1 MQYQDLAL
9 AEEEGKLEAAIAAS
23 RNLLIEAPTGSG
35 KSLFIPYF
43 LSKHCKGR
51 VVVLQPRRIAA
62 LALAQFSAK
71 LHGEPCGKTV
81 GYQFRQDSCKSADT
95 RILFQTYGNFLQEL
109 LHGKLDA
116 DWIVFDEYHERKA
129 DMDLLFAY
137 FRREKSVIL
146 SEARQGE
153 VEGSKPKGPRV
164 SQSDQ
169 AEAGREGESEAISHC
184 FSNNRA
190 ERPRIAVMSAALN
203 RSELEMVLGVKCL
216 SLGHPLYPVQIINQ
230 TPATGTSLVSGVGL
244 DAEVVRAL
252 RTLYRNNIW
261 QTTLVFLPGKAEIAR
276 CHTAAAE
283 ALGNNCAEFLEL
295 YGGQDRETQ
304 DRIFEVTERP
314 RVIFTTNI
322 AETSITVPNVT
333 GVVDSGIE
341 RVSIYDDSE
350 KVNVLRTLPIS
361 MQNAIQRSGRSGRTQ
376 NGCAIRL
383 WSEES
388 EKRMPQ
394 GIVPEVLQI
403 EPSELLLQKAALE
416 FGVRNLEF
424 GMDCHASNEA
434 RNDVKGECSETA
446 CGLIAEP
453 HCHGATR
460 NDVKGECSET
470 AYRLIAEPQC
480 HGAMRNDVL
489 NLPTAIPEAREKTAT
504 ALLEKFGMLQD
515 GAITELGL
523 KAIRT
528 PISSIPLAL
537 LLASAQSKADLPD
550 LLLAALAW
558 IHSGTEFLQKAKVAY
573 DILTLAND
581 TLSKSRDIPREVS
594 FTLRQLRDYRD
605 QITSPTARNDIKGEC
620 SETACGLI
628 AEPHC
633 HGATRNDVK
642 GECSETA
649 CGLIAEPHCH
659 GATRNDEDGYSTHVI
674 ARSATTK
681 QSTEAFT
688 CKQLLKAF
696 PDRLAT
702 PSGNAYKLANQ
713 NVIRLQ
719 VAEPPYAILALSML
733 RTGGGSKSE
742 LKVNLYAPIARELLG
757 GESAKTRYE
766 LLWRSGQERFIGVE
780 ISESENADGSTT
792 ELSRKEILTQ
802 EASPKVLE
810 ELKKLTVDAWREK
823 IEKENWSGKFLTEAV
838 QTGLIKMRLAA
849 KLYPEYGLPEFNEED
864 MELIFD
870 EFASGKFLLRDINE
884 DRYRSI
890 VEEYFGKSML
900 QWLGK
905 TFPDHYVLPNGKRAR
920 YSYQEVAIT
929 DDGKSV
935 QSIDGVLVEISA
947 RIEDLMQ
954 LRGEH
959 KIADGKLKVRYDI
972 LAPNFRTI
980 QKTWDLTGFWQNTY
994 AEVRKELRGR
1004 YPKHPWPEQVI
1015 QN

>member
-137 FRREKSVIL
+137 FLRGAAIRAE
-146 SEARQGE
+146 R
-153 VEGSKPKGPRV
+153 PRV

-203 RSELEMVLGVKCL
+203 REELETVLGVKCL

-230 TPATGTSLVSGVGL
+230 TPATGNSLVSGVGL

-341 RVSIYDDSE
+341 RVSLYDDSE

-388 EKRMPQ
+388 EKRMPT

-416 FGVRNLEF
+416 S
-424 GMDCHASNEA
+424 MDPIS
-434 RNDVKGECSETA
+434 RPTDSFQGDS
-446 CGLIAEP
+446 
-453 HCHGATR
+453 
-460 NDVKGECSET
+460 
-470 AYRLIAEPQC
+470 RLT
-480 HGAMRNDVL
+480 
-489 NLPTAIPEAREKTAT
+489 LPTAIPEAREKTAT

-558 IHSGTEFLQKAKVAY
+558 IHSGTEFLQKTKVAY
-573 DILTLAND
+573 DILTLASD
-581 TLSKSRDIPREVS
+581 TLSKNRDIPREVS
-594 FTLRQLRDYRD
+594 FTLRQLRDYRE
-605 QITSPTARNDIKGEC
+605 NF
-620 SETACGLI
+620 
-628 AEPHC
+628 
-633 HGATRNDVK
+633 
-642 GECSETA
+642 
-649 CGLIAEPHCH
+649 
-659 GATRNDEDGYSTHVI
+659 
-674 ARSATTK
+674 TK
-681 QSTEAFT
+681 QSFSTEQREEGNLKDGFRRPRLQNDSSFT
-688 CKQLLKAF
+688 IHSLLKAF

-733 RTGGGSKSE
+733 RTGTTKSE
-742 LKVNLYAPIARELLG
+742 LKVNLYAPISKDMLG
-757 GESAKTRYE
+757 GEEAKTRYE

-780 ISESENADGSTT
+780 ISETENADGSVT

-823 IEKENWSGKFLTEAV
+823 IEKENWSGKFLTESV
-838 QTGLIKMRLAA
+838 QTQLIKMRLAA

-890 VEEYFGKSML
+890 VEDYFGKSML

-905 TFPDHYVLPNGKRAR
+905 TFPDHYMLPNGKRAR
-920 YSYQEVAIT
+920 YSYQEVAVT

-935 QSIDGVLVEISA
+935 QSIEGVLVEISA

-1015 QN
+1015 

>member
-81 GYQFRQDSCKSADT
+81 GYQFRQDSSKSADT

-109 LHGKLDA
+109 LHGKCDA

-137 FRREKSVIL
+137 FNGRFPTKS
-146 SEARQGE
+146 GMT
-153 VEGSKPKGPRV
+153 
-164 SQSDQ
+164 
-169 AEAGREGESEAISHC
+169 
-184 FSNNRA
+184 F
-190 ERPRIAVMSAALN
+190 PRIAVMSAALN
-203 RSELEMVLGVKCL
+203 RSELETVLGVKCL

-252 RTLYRNNIW
+252 RTLYRSNIW

-341 RVSIYDDSE
+341 RVSLYDDSE

-388 EKRMPQ
+388 EKRMPT
-394 GIVPEVLQI
+394 GIIPEVLQI

-416 FGVRNLEF
+416 S
-424 GMDCHASNEA
+424 MDPIS
-434 RNDVKGECSETA
+434 RPTDSFQGDS
-446 CGLIAEP
+446 
-453 HCHGATR
+453 
-460 NDVKGECSET
+460 
-470 AYRLIAEPQC
+470 RLT
-480 HGAMRNDVL
+480 
-489 NLPTAIPEAREKTAT
+489 LPTAIPEAREKTAT

-528 PISSIPLAL
+528 PVSSIPLAL
-537 LLASAQSKADLPD
+537 LLASAKSKADLPD

-573 DILTLAND
+573 DILTLASD
-581 TLSKSRDIPREVS
+581 TLSRSSDIPREVS

-605 QITSPTARNDIKGEC
+605 KIASPTPQRCEAPTSD
-620 SETACGLI
+620 LI
-628 AEPHC
+628 AH
-633 HGATRNDVK
+633 
-642 GECSETA
+642 S
-649 CGLIAEPHCH
+649 
-659 GATRNDEDGYSTHVI
+659 
-674 ARSATTK
+674 
-681 QSTEAFT
+681 
-688 CKQLLKAF
+688 LLKAF

-733 RTGGGSKSE
+733 RTGTTKSE
-742 LKVNLYAPIARELLG
+742 LKVNLYAPISQDMLG
-757 GESAKTRYE
+757 GERAKTRYE

-823 IEKENWSGKFLTEAV
+823 IEKENWSGKFLTETV

-870 EFASGKFLLRDINE
+870 EFASGKFLLRDMSKI
-884 DRYRSI
+884 
-890 VEEYFGKSML
+890 
-900 QWLGK
+900 
-905 TFPDHYVLPNGKRAR
+905 
-920 YSYQEVAIT
+920 
-929 DDGKSV
+929 
-935 QSIDGVLVEISA
+935 ISA
-947 RIEDLMQ
+947 SPCCSGSARLSPTITCS
-954 LRGEH
+954 RT
-959 KIADGKLKVRYDI
+959 AN
-972 LAPNFRTI
+972 APATAI
-980 QKTWDLTGFWQNTY
+980 
-994 AEVRKELRGR
+994 RKS
-1004 YPKHPWPEQVI
+1004 P
-1015 QN
+1015 

>member
-1 MQYQDLAL
+1 MNYKDLAL

-71 LHGEPCGKTV
+71 LHGESCGKTV

-137 FRREKSVIL
+137 FRRENCV
-146 SEARQGE
+146 
-153 VEGSKPKGPRV
+153 
-164 SQSDQ
+164 
-169 AEAGREGESEAISHC
+169 
-184 FSNNRA
+184 
-190 ERPRIAVMSAALN
+190 PRIAIMSAALN
-203 RSELEMVLGVKCL
+203 RDELEKALGVKCL

-230 TPATGTSLVSGVGL
+230 TPASGTSLVSGIGL

-276 CHTAAAE
+276 CHTAASE

-304 DRIFEVTERP
+304 DRIFEVTDRP

-341 RVSIYDDSE
+341 RVSLYDDSE

-388 EKRMPQ
+388 EKRMPR
-394 GIVPEVLQI
+394 GIIPEVTQI

-416 FGVRNLEF
+416 QEMHARTTA
-424 GMDCHASNEA
+424 GMIH
-434 RNDVKGECSETA
+434 TA
-446 CGLIAEP
+446 CHSEAEQRGAIESMDPISRPTDSFQGDKQKHVIA
-453 HCHGATR
+453 
-460 NDVKGECSET
+460 
-470 AYRLIAEPQC
+470 
-480 HGAMRNDVL
+480 
-489 NLPTAIPEAREKTAT
+489 LPTAIPEAREQAAT
-504 ALLEKFGMLQD
+504 KLLEGFGMLKD

-523 KAIRT
+523 RAIRT
-528 PISSIPLAL
+528 PVSSIPLAL
-537 LLASAQSKADLPD
+537 LLATANGPQDLPG

-558 IHSGTEFLQKAKVAY
+558 IHSGTEYLQKTKYPQDVL
-573 DILTLAND
+573 ILAAD
-581 TLSKSRDIPREVS
+581 TLSKTVSAPREVT
-594 FTLRQLRDYRD
+594 FTLRQLREYRD
-605 QITSPTARNDIKGEC
+605 TLAASRLRC
-620 SETACGLI
+620 
-628 AEPHC
+628 
-633 HGATRNDVK
+633 
-642 GECSETA
+642 
-649 CGLIAEPHCH
+649 
-659 GATRNDEDGYSTHVI
+659 DEDKGI
-674 ARSATTK
+674 QSA
-681 QSTEAFT
+681 FL
-688 CKQLLKAF
+688 CRQLLKAF

-719 VAEPPYAILALSML
+719 VSEPPYAILALSML
-733 RTGGGSKSE
+733 RTGTTKSE
-742 LKVNLYAPIARELLG
+742 LKVNLFAPIAQEMLAG
-757 GESAKTRYE
+757 KSAQARYE

-780 ISESENADGSTT
+780 VSEAANADGSTT
-792 ELSRKEILTQ
+792 EISRKEILTQ
-802 EASPKVLE
+802 EAPPKVLE
-810 ELKKLTVDAWREK
+810 ELKKLTVAAWKEK
-823 IEKENWSGKFLTEAV
+823 IEKENWSGRYLTEAV
-838 QTGLIKMRLAA
+838 QTLLTKMRLAA
-849 KLYPEYGLPEFNEED
+849 KLYPEYGLPEFNDED
-864 MELIFD
+864 MKIIFD
-870 EFASGKFLLRDINE
+870 EFADGKFLLRDINE
-884 DRYRSI
+884 DRYRNI
-890 VEEYFGKSML
+890 VEDYFGKSML
-900 QWLGK
+900 AWLGK
-905 TFPDHYVLPNGKRAR
+905 TFPDHFILPNGKRAR
-920 YSYQEVAIT
+920 YSYQEVAT
-929 DDGKSV
+929 DEMLGGQAVESAE
-935 QSIDGVLVEISA
+935 GVLVEISA
-947 RIEDLMQ
+947 RIEDFMQ

-1004 YPKHPWPEQVI
+1004 YPKHPWPEKVI
-1015 QN
+1015 

>member
-1 MQYQDLAL
+1 MKNYNDLAL
-9 AEEEGKLEAAIAAS
+9 AEEESELEAALEES

-81 GYQFRQDSCKSADT
+81 GYQFRQESCKSADT

-116 DWIVFDEYHERKA
+116 DWVVFDEYHERKA

-137 FRREKSVIL
+137 FKANAERTPVSRSCQ
-146 SEARQGE
+146 AQA
-153 VEGSKPKGPRV
+153 GS
-164 SQSDQ
+164 
-169 AEAGREGESEAISHC
+169 EGESEARPE
-184 FSNNRA
+184 NLLRNGA
-190 ERPRIAVMSAALN
+190 ERSRIAVMSAALN
-203 RSELEMVLGVKCL
+203 RDELEAVLGVKCL
-216 SLGHPLYPVQIINQ
+216 SLGHPLHPVQILNQ
-230 TPATGTSLVSGVGL
+230 TPATGNSLVSGVGL

-252 RTLYRNNIW
+252 KTLYRNGIW

-276 CHTAAAE
+276 CHSAAAD

-341 RVSIYDDSE
+341 RVSLYDDSE
-350 KVNVLRTLPIS
+350 KVNVLRTMPIS

-388 EKRMPQ
+388 EKRMPK

-416 FGVRNLEF
+416 KNIEERRFPVKP
-424 GMDCHASNEA
+424 GMTTEHTI
-434 RNDVKGECSETA
+434 V
-446 CGLIAEP
+446 
-453 HCHGATR
+453 
-460 NDVKGECSET
+460 
-470 AYRLIAEPQC
+470 
-480 HGAMRNDVL
+480 
-489 NLPTAIPEAREKTAT
+489 LPTAIPEAREQVAT
-504 ALLEKFGMLQD
+504 KLLEGFGMFQD

-523 KAIRT
+523 RAIRT
-528 PISSIPLAL
+528 PVSSIPLAL
-537 LLASAQSKADLPD
+537 LLASAQSKAELPD

-558 IHSGTEFLQKAKVAY
+558 IHSGTEFLQKSKVAY
-573 DILTLAND
+573 DVMTLAAD
-581 TLSKSRDIPREVS
+581 TLSKAANVPREVS
-594 FTLRQLRDYRD
+594 FTLRQLKEYRD
-605 QITSPTARNDIKGEC
+605 EIAKDDVSTSWRATTRHLDSGSEAGMTHKSEAGMTTSPKHLVT
-620 SETACGLI
+620 
-628 AEPHC
+628 
-633 HGATRNDVK
+633 
-642 GECSETA
+642 
-649 CGLIAEPHCH
+649 
-659 GATRNDEDGYSTHVI
+659 
-674 ARSATTK
+674 
-681 QSTEAFT
+681 QS
-688 CKQLLKAF
+688 LLKAF

-702 PSGNAYKLANQ
+702 PSSNAYKLPNQ
-713 NVIRLQ
+713 NIIRLQ

-733 RTGGGSKSE
+733 RAGGGSKSE
-742 LKVNLYAPIARELLG
+742 LKVNLYAAIGKELL
-757 GESAKTRYE
+757 ESDDTKTRYE

-780 ISESENADGSTT
+780 ISEAENADGSVT

-802 EASPKVLE
+802 EASPKVLA
-810 ELKKLTVDAWREK
+810 ELKKLTVAAWKEK
-823 IEKENWSGKFLTEAV
+823 IEKENWSGRYLTEAM
-838 QTGLIKMRLAA
+838 QTLLVKMRLAA
-849 KLYPEYGLPEFNEED
+849 KLYPEYGLPEFNDED

-870 EFASGKFLLRDINE
+870 EFADGKFLLRDINE
-884 DRYRSI
+884 DRYRNI
-890 VEEYFGKSML
+890 VEDYFGKSML
-900 QWLGK
+900 AWLSK
-905 TFPDHYVLPNGKRAR
+905 TFPDHFVLPNGKRAR
-920 YSYQEVAIT
+920 YSYQAVA
-929 DDGKSV
+929 DDELSGGKSV
-935 QSIDGVLVEISA
+935 QSAEGVLVEISA
-947 RIEDLMQ
+947 RIEDFMQ
-954 LRGEH
+954 MRGEH

-1004 YPKHPWPEQVI
+1004 YPKHPWPEKVI
-1015 QN
+1015 

>member
-51 VVVLQPRRIAA
+51 VVVLQPHRIAA

-71 LHGEPCGKTV
+71 LHGESCGKTV

-129 DMDLLFAY
+129 DMDLLFAF
-137 FRREKSVIL
+137 FR
-146 SEARQGE
+146 GT
-153 VEGSKPKGPRV
+153 
-164 SQSDQ
+164 
-169 AEAGREGESEAISHC
+169 
-184 FSNNRA
+184 

-203 RSELEMVLGVKCL
+203 RSELETVLGVKCL

-276 CHTAAAE
+276 CHTAASE

-416 FGVRNLEF
+416 TVGSRKLEVDERT
-424 GMDCHASNEA
+424 GSALQTRDES
-434 RNDVKGECSETA
+434 
-446 CGLIAEP
+446 IAKIE
-453 HCHGATR
+453 
-460 NDVKGECSET
+460 
-470 AYRLIAEPQC
+470 
-480 HGAMRNDVL
+480 
-489 NLPTAIPEAREKTAT
+489 LPTAIPETREKTAT

-537 LLASAQSKADLPD
+537 LLASAQSKEDLPD

-558 IHSGTEFLQKAKVAY
+558 IHSGTEFLQKAKIAY
-573 DILTLAND
+573 DILTLASD

-605 QITSPTARNDIKGEC
+605 GLKQDPSTAQQRC
-620 SETACGLI
+620 SAQDDT
-628 AEPHC
+628 
-633 HGATRNDVK
+633 V
-642 GECSETA
+642 
-649 CGLIAEPHCH
+649 
-659 GATRNDEDGYSTHVI
+659 
-674 ARSATTK
+674 RS
-681 QSTEAFT
+681 
-688 CKQLLKAF
+688 LLKAF

-733 RTGGGSKSE
+733 RTGTTKSE
-742 LKVNLYAPIARELLG
+742 LKVNLYAPVSQEMLG
-757 GESAKTRYE
+757 GSNAKTRYE

-780 ISESENADGSTT
+780 ISESENADGTTT

-905 TFPDHYVLPNGKRAR
+905 TFPDHYMLPNGKRAR
-920 YSYQEVAIT
+920 YSYQEVAVT

-935 QSIDGVLVEISA
+935 QSIEGVLVEISA

-1004 YPKHPWPEQVI
+1004 YPKHPWPESVI
-1015 QN
+1015 

>member
-1 MQYQDLAL
+1 MTYNDLAL
-9 AEEEGKLEAAIAAS
+9 AEEESKLEAAIEAS

-35 KSLFIPYF
+35 KSLYIPYF

-51 VVVLQPRRIAA
+51 IVVLQPRRIAA
-62 LALAQFSAK
+62 LSLAQFSAK

-81 GYQFRQDSCKSADT
+81 GYQFRQDSCKSAGT

-109 LHGKLDA
+109 LHGKMDA
-116 DWIVFDEYHERKA
+116 DWVVFDEYHERKA

-137 FRREKSVIL
+137 LTGSRL
-146 SEARQGE
+146 EAQ
-153 VEGSKPKGPRV
+153 GPRV
-164 SQSDQ
+164 
-169 AEAGREGESEAISHC
+169 
-184 FSNNRA
+184 
-190 ERPRIAVMSAALN
+190 AVMSAALN
-203 RSELEMVLGVKCL
+203 REELEAVLGVKCL
-216 SLGHPLYPVQIINQ
+216 QLGHPLFPVQIIHQ
-230 TPATGTSLVSGVGL
+230 APATGNSLVSGVGI

-276 CHTAAAE
+276 CHSAASE

-341 RVSIYDDSE
+341 RVSLYDDSE
-350 KVNVLRTLPIS
+350 KVNVLRTMPIS

-383 WSEES
+383 WSEDS
-388 EKRMPQ
+388 ETRMPK

-416 FGVRNLEF
+416 LDERRDIRHSGLCPVVNVIPYGETRDER
-424 GMDCHASNEA
+424 HEA
-434 RNDVKGECSETA
+434 RGARSEERSNIV
-446 CGLIAEP
+446 IA
-453 HCHGATR
+453 
-460 NDVKGECSET
+460 SE
-470 AYRLIAEPQC
+470 AKQSQLE
-480 HGAMRNDVL
+480 
-489 NLPTAIPEAREKTAT
+489 LPTPIPDARKIAAT
-504 ALLEKFGMLQD
+504 KLLEKFGMLKD
-515 GAITELGL
+515 GVITELGL

-528 PISSIPLAL
+528 PVSSIPLAL
-537 LLASAQSKADLPD
+537 LLASAQSQADLPD

-558 IHSGTEFLQKAKVAY
+558 IHSGTEALQKSKVSQ
-573 DILTLAND
+573 DILTLATD
-581 TLSKSRDIPREVS
+581 TLSKSVNVPREVS
-594 FTLRQLRDYRD
+594 FTFRQLREYRD
-605 QITSPTARNDIKGEC
+605 GLDERIDCHASNEARN
-620 SETACGLI
+620 
-628 AEPHC
+628 
-633 HGATRNDVK
+633 N
-642 GECSETA
+642 
-649 CGLIAEPHCH
+649 
-659 GATRNDEDGYSTHVI
+659 STHSNTSRLV
-674 ARSATTK
+674 A
-681 QSTEAFT
+681 QS
-688 CKQLLKAF
+688 LLKAF

-702 PSGNAYKLANQ
+702 PSGSAYKLANQ
-713 NVIRLQ
+713 NIIRLQ
-719 VAEPPYAILALSML
+719 VAEPPYAILALTIL

-742 LKVNLYAPIARELLG
+742 LKVNLYAPITQDMLG
-757 GESAKTRYE
+757 GSTAKTRYE

-780 ISESENADGSTT
+780 ISEAENADGSTT
-792 ELSRKEILTQ
+792 ELSRKEIIPQ
-802 EASPKVLE
+802 EASPKVLAKLK
-810 ELKKLTVDAWREK
+810 ELTLDAWREK
-823 IEKENWSGKFLTEAV
+823 IEKENWSGHYLTEQM
-838 QTGLIKMRLAA
+838 QTLLIKMRLAA

-870 EFASGKFLLRDINE
+870 EFASGIFLLRDINE
-884 DRYRSI
+884 DHFRNI

-900 QWLGK
+900 AWLNK
-905 TFPDHYVLPNGKRAR
+905 TFPDHYTLPNGKRAR
-920 YSYQEVAIT
+920 YSYQAVAI
-929 DDGKSV
+929 DDSGKSV
-935 QSIDGVLVEISA
+935 QSIEGVLVEISA
-947 RIEDLMQ
+947 RIEDFMQ

-1004 YPKHPWPEQVI
+1004 YPKHPWPETVMS
-1015 QN
+1015 NEL

>member
-1 MQYQDLAL
+1 MKYSDLAL
-9 AEEEGKLEAAIAAS
+9 AEEENKLEAALGES

-81 GYQFRQDSCKSADT
+81 GYQFRQESCKSADT

-116 DWIVFDEYHERKA
+116 DWVVFDEYHERKA

-137 FRREKSVIL
+137 FR
-146 SEARQGE
+146 ARRSPIESGMTAT
-153 VEGSKPKGPRV
+153 RV
-164 SQSDQ
+164 
-169 AEAGREGESEAISHC
+169 
-184 FSNNRA
+184 
-190 ERPRIAVMSAALN
+190 AVMSAALN
-203 RSELEMVLGVKCL
+203 RDELEAVLGVKCL
-216 SLGHPLYPVQIINQ
+216 SLGHPLYPVQILNQ

-252 RTLYRNNIW
+252 KTLYRNGIW

-276 CHTAAAE
+276 CHSAAAE

-333 GVVDSGIE
+333 GVIDSGIE
-341 RVSIYDDSE
+341 RVSLYDDSE
-350 KVNVLRTLPIS
+350 KVNVLRTMPIS

-388 EKRMPQ
+388 EKRMPK

-403 EPSELLLQKAALE
+403 EPSELILQKAALE
-416 FGVRNLEF
+416 FGVRNSEF
-424 GMDCHASNEA
+424 GMIY
-434 RNDVKGECSETA
+434 TA
-446 CGLIAEP
+446 CHSGAEQR
-453 HCHGATR
+453 GAIESMDPISRPTDSFQGDKR
-460 NDVKGECSET
+460 DIV
-470 AYRLIAEPQC
+470 
-480 HGAMRNDVL
+480 
-489 NLPTAIPEAREKTAT
+489 LPTAIPEVREKTAT
-504 ALLEKFGMLQD
+504 ALLNNFGMLQD
-515 GAITELGL
+515 GAITPLGL

-528 PISSIPLAL
+528 PVSSIPLAL
-537 LLASAQSKADLPD
+537 LLASARGPEDLPD

-558 IHSGTEFLQKAKVAY
+558 IHSGTEFLQKSKVAY
-573 DILTLAND
+573 DVMTLAAD
-581 TLSKSRDIPREVS
+581 TLSKAVTVPREVS
-594 FTLRQLRDYRD
+594 FTLRQLREYREKVEGVAD
-605 QITSPTARNDIKGEC
+605 AASGRSEGETSPT
-620 SETACGLI
+620 
-628 AEPHC
+628 H
-633 HGATRNDVK
+633 
-642 GECSETA
+642 
-649 CGLIAEPHCH
+649 
-659 GATRNDEDGYSTHVI
+659 
-674 ARSATTK
+674 TK
-681 QSTEAFT
+681 KFVAQS
-688 CKQLLKAF
+688 LLKAF

-702 PSGNAYKLANQ
+702 PSGNAYKLPNQ
-713 NVIRLQ
+713 NIIRLQ

-733 RTGGGSKSE
+733 RAGSGSKSE
-742 LKVNLYAPIARELLG
+742 LKVNLYAAIDKELLG
-757 GESAKTRYE
+757 SNDTKTRYE

-780 ISESENADGSTT
+780 ISETENADGSTT

-802 EASPKVLE
+802 EASPKVLA
-810 ELKKLTVDAWREK
+810 ELKKLTVAAWKEK
-823 IEKENWSGKFLTEAV
+823 IEKENWSGRYLTEAM
-838 QTGLIKMRLAA
+838 QTQLIKMRLAA
-849 KLYPEYGLPEFNEED
+849 KLYPEYGLPEFNDED

-870 EFASGKFLLRDINE
+870 EFADGKFLLRDIDEN
-884 DRYRSI
+884 RYRNI
-890 VEEYFGKSML
+890 VEDYFGKSML
-900 QWLGK
+900 AWLGK
-905 TFPDHYVLPNGKRAR
+905 TFPDHFVLPNGKRAR
-920 YSYQEVAIT
+920 YSYQAVA
-929 DDGKSV
+929 DDELSGGKSV
-935 QSIDGVLVEISA
+935 QSAEGVLVEISA
-947 RIEDLMQ
+947 RIEDFMQ
-954 LRGEH
+954 MRGEQ

-1004 YPKHPWPEQVI
+1004 YPKHPWPEKVM
-1015 QN
+1015 

>member
-1 MQYQDLAL
+1 M
-9 AEEEGKLEAAIAAS
+9 
-23 RNLLIEAPTGSG
+23 
-35 KSLFIPYF
+35 
-43 LSKHCKGR
+43 
-51 VVVLQPRRIAA
+51 
-62 LALAQFSAK
+62 
-71 LHGEPCGKTV
+71 
-81 GYQFRQDSCKSADT
+81 
-95 RILFQTYGNFLQEL
+95 
-109 LHGKLDA
+109 
-116 DWIVFDEYHERKA
+116 
-129 DMDLLFAY
+129 
-137 FRREKSVIL
+137 
-146 SEARQGE
+146 
-153 VEGSKPKGPRV
+153 
-164 SQSDQ
+164 
-169 AEAGREGESEAISHC
+169 
-184 FSNNRA
+184 
-190 ERPRIAVMSAALN
+190 
-203 RSELEMVLGVKCL
+203 
-216 SLGHPLYPVQIINQ
+216 
-230 TPATGTSLVSGVGL
+230 
-244 DAEVVRAL
+244 VRAL

-341 RVSIYDDSE
+341 RVSLYDDSE

-388 EKRMPQ
+388 EKRMPT

-403 EPSELLLQKAALE
+403 EPSELILQKATLE
-416 FGVRNLEF
+416 S
-424 GMDCHASNEA
+424 MDPIS
-434 RNDVKGECSETA
+434 RPTDSFQGDS
-446 CGLIAEP
+446 
-453 HCHGATR
+453 
-460 NDVKGECSET
+460 
-470 AYRLIAEPQC
+470 RLT
-480 HGAMRNDVL
+480 
-489 NLPTAIPEAREKTAT
+489 LPTAIPEAREKTAT

-528 PISSIPLAL
+528 PVSSIPLAL
-537 LLASAQSKADLPD
+537 LLASAKSKADLPD

-573 DILTLAND
+573 DILTLASD

-605 QITSPTARNDIKGEC
+605 GLDERRETKDERGDVPAVHSTSHITHFTI
-620 SETACGLI
+620 
-628 AEPHC
+628 
-633 HGATRNDVK
+633 
-642 GECSETA
+642 
-649 CGLIAEPHCH
+649 
-659 GATRNDEDGYSTHVI
+659 
-674 ARSATTK
+674 RS
-681 QSTEAFT
+681 
-688 CKQLLKAF
+688 LLKAF

-733 RTGGGSKSE
+733 RTGTTKSE
-742 LKVNLYAPIARELLG
+742 LKVNLYAPISQEMLG
-757 GESAKTRYE
+757 GEEAKTRYE
-766 LLWRSGQERFIGVE
+766 LLWRSGQERFIGIE
-780 ISESENADGSTT
+780 ISESKNADGTIT

-823 IEKENWSGKFLTEAV
+823 IEKENWSGKFLTETV

-890 VEEYFGKSML
+890 VEDYFGKSML

-905 TFPDHYVLPNGKRAR
+905 TFPDHYMLPNGKRAR
-920 YSYQEVAIT
+920 YSYQEVAVT

-935 QSIDGVLVEISA
+935 QSIEGVLVEISA

-1004 YPKHPWPEQVI
+1004 YPKHPWPEKIV
-1015 QN
+1015 

>member
-1 MQYQDLAL
+1 MKYSDLAL
-9 AEEEGKLEAAIAAS
+9 AEEEGKLEAAIAQS

-62 LALAQFSAK
+62 LSLAQFSAK

-81 GYQFRQDSCKSADT
+81 GYQFRQDSCKSAST

-109 LHGKLDA
+109 LHGKMDA
-116 DWIVFDEYHERKA
+116 DWVVFDEYHERKA
-129 DMDLLFAY
+129 DMDLLFAF
-137 FRREKSVIL
+137 FRREN
-146 SEARQGE
+146 ARKLATDE
-153 VEGSKPKGPRV
+153 RREGPRV
-164 SQSDQ
+164 
-169 AEAGREGESEAISHC
+169 
-184 FSNNRA
+184 
-190 ERPRIAVMSAALN
+190 AVMSAALN
-203 RSELEMVLGVKCL
+203 RDELEAVLGVKCL
-216 SLGHPLYPVQIINQ
+216 SLGHPLYPVQILNQ
-230 TPATGTSLVSGVGL
+230 APATGNSLVSGVGL

-252 RTLYRNNIW
+252 KTLYRNNIW

-276 CHTAAAE
+276 CHSAAAE
-283 ALGNNCAEFLEL
+283 ALGNSCAEFLEL

-341 RVSIYDDSE
+341 RVSLYDDSE
-350 KVNVLRTLPIS
+350 KVNVLRTMPIS

-388 EKRMPQ
+388 EKRMPK

-416 FGVRNLEF
+416 S
-424 GMDCHASNEA
+424 MDPISRPADSFQG
-434 RNDVKGECSETA
+434 D
-446 CGLIAEP
+446 I
-453 HCHGATR
+453 
-460 NDVKGECSET
+460 
-470 AYRLIAEPQC
+470 Q
-480 HGAMRNDVL
+480 
-489 NLPTAIPEAREKTAT
+489 LPTAIPEAREKAAT
-504 ALLEKFGMLQD
+504 TLLEKFGMLK
-515 GAITELGL
+515 GGSITELGL

-528 PISSIPLAL
+528 PVSSIPLAL
-537 LLASAQSKADLPD
+537 LLASASGPQDLPD

-558 IHSGTEFLQKAKVAY
+558 IHSGTEALQKSKFPQ
-573 DILTLAND
+573 DILTLAKD
-581 TLSKSRDIPREVS
+581 TLDKAVNVPREVS
-594 FTLRQLRDYRD
+594 FTLRQLREYRD
-605 QITSPTARNDIKGEC
+605 PLKRGVAGPASEAPLEGVANAARGRSEGESSPTVR
-620 SETACGLI
+620 TF
-628 AEPHC
+628 
-633 HGATRNDVK
+633 V
-642 GECSETA
+642 
-649 CGLIAEPHCH
+649 
-659 GATRNDEDGYSTHVI
+659 
-674 ARSATTK
+674 
-681 QSTEAFT
+681 

-702 PSGNAYKLANQ
+702 PNGNAYKLANQ
-713 NVIRLQ
+713 NIIRLQ

-742 LKVNLYAPIARELLG
+742 LKVNLYAAIDKEMLDTGNAE
-757 GESAKTRYE
+757 ARYE

-780 ISESENADGSTT
+780 VT

-802 EASPKVLE
+802 EASPKVLA
-810 ELKKLTVDAWREK
+810 ELKKLTVDAWKEK
-823 IEKENWSGKFLTEAV
+823 IEKENWSGRYLTESV
-838 QTGLIKMRLAA
+838 QTLLTKMRLAA
-849 KLYPEYGLPEFNEED
+849 KLYPEYGLPEMNDED
-864 MELIFD
+864 MEIIFD
-870 EFASGKFLLRDINE
+870 EFADGKFLLRDIDE
-884 DRYRSI
+884 GRYRSI
-890 VEEYFGKSML
+890 VEDYFGKSML
-900 QWLGK
+900 AWLNK

-920 YSYQEVAIT
+920 YSYQEVASS

-935 QSIDGVLVEISA
+935 QSVEGVLVEISA
-947 RIEDLMQ
+947 RIEDFMQ
-954 LRGEH
+954 MRGEH

-980 QKTWDLTGFWQNTY
+980 QKTWDLTGFWKNTY

-1004 YPKHPWPEQVI
+1004 YPKHPWPERI
-1015 QN
+1015 EL

>member
-71 LHGEPCGKTV
+71 LHGESCGKTV

-129 DMDLLFAY
+129 DMDLLFAF
-137 FRREKSVIL
+137 FR
-146 SEARQGE
+146 GT
-153 VEGSKPKGPRV
+153 
-164 SQSDQ
+164 
-169 AEAGREGESEAISHC
+169 
-184 FSNNRA
+184 

-203 RSELEMVLGVKCL
+203 RSELETVLGVKCL

-230 TPATGTSLVSGVGL
+230 TPATGTSLISGVGL

-276 CHTAAAE
+276 CHTAASE

-416 FGVRNLEF
+416 FG
-424 GMDCHASNEA
+424 MDCRASNEA
-434 RNDVKGECSETA
+434 RNDV
-446 CGLIAEP
+446 L
-453 HCHGATR
+453 H
-460 NDVKGECSET
+460 
-470 AYRLIAEPQC
+470 
-480 HGAMRNDVL
+480 
-489 NLPTAIPEAREKTAT
+489 LPTAIPEAREKTAT

-537 LLASAQSKADLPD
+537 LLASAQSKEDLPD

-558 IHSGTEFLQKAKVAY
+558 IHSGTEFLQKAKIAY
-573 DILTLAND
+573 DILTLASD

-605 QITSPTARNDIKGEC
+605 GLKQDPSTAQQRC
-620 SETACGLI
+620 SAQDDT
-628 AEPHC
+628 
-633 HGATRNDVK
+633 V
-642 GECSETA
+642 
-649 CGLIAEPHCH
+649 
-659 GATRNDEDGYSTHVI
+659 
-674 ARSATTK
+674 RS
-681 QSTEAFT
+681 
-688 CKQLLKAF
+688 LLKAF

-733 RTGGGSKSE
+733 RTGTTKSE
-742 LKVNLYAPIARELLG
+742 LKVNLYAPVSQEMLG
-757 GESAKTRYE
+757 GSNAKTRYE

-780 ISESENADGSTT
+780 ISESENADGTTT

-905 TFPDHYVLPNGKRAR
+905 TFPDHYMLPNGKRAR
-920 YSYQEVAIT
+920 YSYQEVAVT

-935 QSIDGVLVEISA
+935 QSIEGVLVEISA

-1004 YPKHPWPEQVI
+1004 YPKHPWPESVI
-1015 QN
+1015 

>member
-1 MQYQDLAL
+1 MNYKDLAL

-203 RSELEMVLGVKCL
+203 REELETVLGVKCL

-304 DRIFEVTERP
+304 YRIFEVTERP

-341 RVSIYDDSE
+341 RVSLYDDSE
-350 KVNVLRTLPIS
+350 KVNALRTLPIS

-416 FGVRNLEF
+416 NTDERTLAGSLQ
-424 GMDCHASNEA
+424 
-434 RNDVKGECSETA
+434 
-446 CGLIAEP
+446 
-453 HCHGATR
+453 TR
-460 NDVKGECSET
+460 DERSSS
-470 AYRLIAEPQC
+470 IS
-480 HGAMRNDVL
+480 
-489 NLPTAIPEAREKTAT
+489 LPTAIPEAREKTAT
-504 ALLEKFGMLQD
+504 ALLEKFGMLQG

-573 DILTLAND
+573 DILTLASD
-581 TLSKSRDIPREVS
+581 TLSKNRDIPREVS
-594 FTLRQLRDYRD
+594 FTLRQLRDYRE
-605 QITSPTARNDIKGEC
+605 NF
-620 SETACGLI
+620 
-628 AEPHC
+628 
-633 HGATRNDVK
+633 
-642 GECSETA
+642 
-649 CGLIAEPHCH
+649 
-659 GATRNDEDGYSTHVI
+659 
-674 ARSATTK
+674 TK
-681 QSTEAFT
+681 QSFSTEQREEGNPEHLKDGFRRPRLQNDSSFT
-688 CKQLLKAF
+688 IHSLLKAF

-733 RTGGGSKSE
+733 RTGTTKSE
-742 LKVNLYAPIARELLG
+742 LKVNLYAPISKDMLG
-757 GESAKTRYE
+757 GEEAKTRYE

-780 ISESENADGSTT
+780 ISETENADGTTT

-823 IEKENWSGKFLTEAV
+823 IEKENWSGKFLTESV
-838 QTGLIKMRLAA
+838 QTQLIKMRLAA

-890 VEEYFGKSML
+890 VEDYFGKSML

-905 TFPDHYVLPNGKRAR
+905 TFPDHYMLPNGKRAR
-920 YSYQEVAIT
+920 YSYQEVAVT

-935 QSIDGVLVEISA
+935 QSIEGVLVEISA

-1015 QN
+1015 

>member
-1 MQYQDLAL
+1 MTYGDLAL
-9 AEEEGKLEAAIAAS
+9 AEEEDKLEAALEAS

-62 LALAQFSAK
+62 LSLAQFSAK

-81 GYQFRQDSCKSADT
+81 GYQFRQDSCKSAST

-109 LHGKLDA
+109 LHGKMDA
-116 DWIVFDEYHERKA
+116 DWVVFDEYHERKA

-137 FRREKSVIL
+137 FRREN
-146 SEARQGE
+146 ARKLATDE
-153 VEGSKPKGPRV
+153 RREGPRV
-164 SQSDQ
+164 
-169 AEAGREGESEAISHC
+169 
-184 FSNNRA
+184 
-190 ERPRIAVMSAALN
+190 AVMSAALN
-203 RSELEMVLGVKCL
+203 RDELEAVLGVKCL
-216 SLGHPLYPVQIINQ
+216 SLGHPLYPVQILNQ
-230 TPATGTSLVSGVGL
+230 APATGNSLVSGVGL

-252 RTLYRNNIW
+252 KTLYRNNIW

-276 CHTAAAE
+276 CHSAAAE
-283 ALGNNCAEFLEL
+283 ALGNSCAEFLEL

-341 RVSIYDDSE
+341 RVSLYDDSE
-350 KVNVLRTLPIS
+350 KVNVLRTMPIS

-388 EKRMPQ
+388 EKRMPR

-416 FGVRNLEF
+416 LDERRDIRHSGLCPVVDVIPYGETRDER
-424 GMDCHASNEA
+424 HEA
-434 RNDVKGECSETA
+434 RGARSEERDS
-446 CGLIAEP
+446 GI
-453 HCHGATR
+453 
-460 NDVKGECSET
+460 V
-470 AYRLIAEPQC
+470 
-480 HGAMRNDVL
+480 
-489 NLPTAIPEAREKTAT
+489 LPTAIPEAREKAAT
-504 ALLEKFGMLQD
+504 TLLEKFGMLQE

-528 PISSIPLAL
+528 PVSSIPLAL
-537 LLASAQSKADLPD
+537 LLASASGPQDLPD

-558 IHSGTEFLQKAKVAY
+558 IHSGTEALQKSKFPQDV
-573 DILTLAND
+573 LTLAAD
-581 TLSKSRDIPREVS
+581 TLSKSVNVPREVS
-594 FTLRQLRDYRD
+594 FTFRQLREYRD
-605 QITSPTARNDIKGEC
+605 GLDERRETRDERNATSLTSHPTSNISHLVAH
-620 SETACGLI
+620 S
-628 AEPHC
+628 
-633 HGATRNDVK
+633 
-642 GECSETA
+642 
-649 CGLIAEPHCH
+649 
-659 GATRNDEDGYSTHVI
+659 
-674 ARSATTK
+674 
-681 QSTEAFT
+681 
-688 CKQLLKAF
+688 LLKAF

-702 PSGNAYKLANQ
+702 PNGNAYKLANQ
-713 NVIRLQ
+713 NIIRLQ

-742 LKVNLYAPIARELLG
+742 LKVNLYAAIDKEMLDTGDAE
-757 GESAKTRYE
+757 ARYE

-780 ISESENADGSTT
+780 VT
-792 ELSRKEILTQ
+792 ELSRKEIPTQ
-802 EASPKVLE
+802 EASPKVLA
-810 ELKKLTVDAWREK
+810 ELKKLTVDAWKEK
-823 IEKENWSGKFLTEAV
+823 IEKENWSGRYLTESV
-838 QTGLIKMRLAA
+838 QTLLTKMRLAA
-849 KLYPEYGLPEFNEED
+849 KLYPEYGLPEMNDED
-864 MELIFD
+864 MEIIFD
-870 EFASGKFLLRDINE
+870 EFADGKFLLRDIDE
-884 DRYRSI
+884 GRYRSI
-890 VEEYFGKSML
+890 VEDYFGKSML
-900 QWLGK
+900 AWLNK

-920 YSYQEVAIT
+920 YSYQEVASS

-935 QSIDGVLVEISA
+935 QSVEGVLVEISA
-947 RIEDLMQ
+947 RIEDFMQ
-954 LRGEH
+954 MRGEH

-980 QKTWDLTGFWQNTY
+980 QKTWDLTGFWKNTY

-1004 YPKHPWPEQVI
+1004 YPKHPWPESVEP
-1015 QN
+1015 

>member
-1 MQYQDLAL
+1 MTYTDLAL
-9 AEEEGKLEAAIAAS
+9 AEEESKLTAALEES

-81 GYQFRQDSCKSADT
+81 GYQFRQESCKSADT

-116 DWIVFDEYHERKA
+116 DWVVFDEYHERKA
-129 DMDLLFAY
+129 DMDLLFGY
-137 FRREKSVIL
+137 FLRIRHPEERSD
-146 SEARQGE
+146 
-153 VEGSKPKGPRV
+153 EGSRPKMPRV
-164 SQSDQ
+164 SQNDQ
-169 AEAGREGESEAISHC
+169 TQAGRDGESEAMPEVQLCDRAERTRVSQNDQAQAGRDGESEAMPEVQLC
-184 FSNNRA
+184 DRAERTRVSQNDQAQAGRDGESEAMPEVQLCDRA

-203 RSELEMVLGVKCL
+203 RDELEAVLGVKCL
-216 SLGHPLYPVQIINQ
+216 CLGHPLYPVQIINQ

-252 RTLYRNNIW
+252 KTLYRNGIW

-276 CHTAAAE
+276 CHSAAAE

-333 GVVDSGIE
+333 GIVDSGIE
-341 RVSIYDDSE
+341 RVSLYDDSE

-388 EKRMPQ
+388 EKRMPK

-416 FGVRNLEF
+416 NNIRERRFPVKP
-424 GMDCHASNEA
+424 GMTTEH
-434 RNDVKGECSETA
+434 T
-446 CGLIAEP
+446 I
-453 HCHGATR
+453 
-460 NDVKGECSET
+460 
-470 AYRLIAEPQC
+470 I
-480 HGAMRNDVL
+480 
-489 NLPTAIPEAREKTAT
+489 LPTAIPEVREQVAT
-504 ALLEKFGMLQD
+504 KLLEGFGMLQD
-515 GAITELGL
+515 GAITPLGL
-523 KAIRT
+523 KTIRT
-528 PISSIPLAL
+528 PVSSIPLAL
-537 LLASAQSKADLPD
+537 LLASARGPQDLPD

-558 IHSGTEFLQKAKVAY
+558 IHSGTEFLQKSKVAY
-573 DILTLAND
+573 DVMTLAAD
-581 TLSKSRDIPREVS
+581 TLSKAVTIPREVS
-594 FTLRQLRDYRD
+594 FTLRQLRDYREKNLLCD
-605 QITSPTARNDIKGEC
+605 KSSVCHSGAEHRGAIESIDPISRPTDSFQGDNPTAPTHIKKFV
-620 SETACGLI
+620 A
-628 AEPHC
+628 
-633 HGATRNDVK
+633 
-642 GECSETA
+642 
-649 CGLIAEPHCH
+649 
-659 GATRNDEDGYSTHVI
+659 
-674 ARSATTK
+674 
-681 QSTEAFT
+681 QS
-688 CKQLLKAF
+688 LLKAF

-702 PSGNAYKLANQ
+702 PSGNAYKLPNQ
-713 NVIRLQ
+713 NIIRLQ

-733 RTGGGSKSE
+733 RAGSGSKSE
-742 LKVNLYAPIARELLG
+742 LKVNLYAAIDKELLG
-757 GESAKTRYE
+757 SNDTKIRYE

-780 ISESENADGSTT
+780 ISEAENADGSTT

-802 EASPKVLE
+802 EASPKVLA
-810 ELKKLTVDAWREK
+810 ELKKLTVAAWKEK
-823 IEKENWSGKFLTEAV
+823 IEKENWSGRYLTEPMETLLV
-838 QTGLIKMRLAA
+838 KMRLAA
-849 KLYPEYGLPEFNEED
+849 KLYPEYGLPEFNDED

-870 EFASGKFLLRDINE
+870 EFTDGKFLLKDIDEN
-884 DRYRSI
+884 RYRNI

-900 QWLGK
+900 AWLGK
-905 TFPDHYVLPNGKRAR
+905 TFPNHFVLPNGKRAR
-920 YSYQEVAIT
+920 YSYQEVAT
-929 DDGKSV
+929 DETLGGQAV
-935 QSIDGVLVEISA
+935 QSAEGVLVEISA
-947 RIEDLMQ
+947 RIEDFMQ
-954 LRGEH
+954 MRGEH
-959 KIADGKLKVRYDI
+959 RIADGKLKVRYDI

-994 AEVRKELRGR
+994 TEVRKELRGR
-1004 YPKHPWPEQVI
+1004 YPKHPWPEKVCEL
-1015 QN
+1015 

>member
-51 VVVLQPRRIAA
+51 VVVLQPRRIAT

-71 LHGEPCGKTV
+71 LHGENCGKTV

-137 FRREKSVIL
+137 FL
-146 SEARQGE
+146 SRMDVSLNDTEERHCSPDKAKQSNKELFRKE
-153 VEGSKPKGPRV
+153 V
-164 SQSDQ
+164 
-169 AEAGREGESEAISHC
+169 
-184 FSNNRA
+184 
-190 ERPRIAVMSAALN
+190 RIAVMSAALN
-203 RSELEMVLGVKCL
+203 RSELETVLGVKCL

-388 EKRMPQ
+388 EKRMPK
-394 GIVPEVLQI
+394 GIIPEVTQI

-416 FGVRNLEF
+416 KIDENSNNVI
-424 GMDCHASNEA
+424 ASEA
-434 RNDVKGECSETA
+434 KQSQ
-446 CGLIAEP
+446 L
-453 HCHGATR
+453 
-460 NDVKGECSET
+460 K
-470 AYRLIAEPQC
+470 
-480 HGAMRNDVL
+480 
-489 NLPTAIPEAREKTAT
+489 LPTAIPEAREKTAT

-573 DILTLAND
+573 DILSLASD
-581 TLSKSRDIPREVS
+581 TLSKNRDVPREVS

-605 QITSPTARNDIKGEC
+605 GLKQDPSTPQQRC
-620 SETACGLI
+620 SAQDDT
-628 AEPHC
+628 
-633 HGATRNDVK
+633 V
-642 GECSETA
+642 
-649 CGLIAEPHCH
+649 
-659 GATRNDEDGYSTHVI
+659 
-674 ARSATTK
+674 RS
-681 QSTEAFT
+681 
-688 CKQLLKAF
+688 LLKAF
-696 PDRLAT
+696 PDRLGT

-733 RTGGGSKSE
+733 RTGTTKSE
-742 LKVNLYAPIARELLG
+742 LKVNLYAPISQEMLG
-757 GESAKTRYE
+757 GSSAKTRYE

-838 QTGLIKMRLAA
+838 QTQLIKMRLAA

-870 EFASGKFLLRDINE
+870 EFANGKFLLRDINE

-890 VEEYFGKSML
+890 VEDYFGKSML

-905 TFPDHYVLPNGKRAR
+905 TFPDHYMLPNGKRAR
-920 YSYQEVAIT
+920 YSYQEVAVS

-935 QSIDGVLVEISA
+935 HSIEGVLVEISA

-1004 YPKHPWPEQVI
+1004 YPKHPWPESVI
-1015 QN
+1015 

>member
-1 MQYQDLAL
+1 MTYSDLAL
-9 AEEEGKLEAAIAAS
+9 AEEEGKLEAAIGQS

-81 GYQFRQDSCKSADT
+81 GYQFRQDSCKSEGT

-109 LHGKLDA
+109 LHGKMDA
-116 DWIVFDEYHERKA
+116 DWVVFDEYHERKA
-129 DMDLLFAY
+129 DMDLLFAF
-137 FRREKSVIL
+137 FRREN
-146 SEARQGE
+146 ARKLATDE
-153 VEGSKPKGPRV
+153 RREGPRV
-164 SQSDQ
+164 
-169 AEAGREGESEAISHC
+169 
-184 FSNNRA
+184 
-190 ERPRIAVMSAALN
+190 AVMSAALN
-203 RSELEMVLGVKCL
+203 REELEAVLGVKCL
-216 SLGHPLYPVQIINQ
+216 SLGHPLFPVQIINQ
-230 TPATGTSLVSGVGL
+230 TPATGNSLVSGVGL

-252 RTLYRNNIW
+252 KTLYRNNIW

-276 CHTAAAE
+276 CHSAAAE

-304 DRIFEVTERP
+304 DRIFEVTQRP

-322 AETSITVPNVT
+322 AETSITVPNIS

-341 RVSIYDDSE
+341 RVSLYDDSE
-350 KVNVLRTLPIS
+350 KVNVLRTMPIS

-388 EKRMPQ
+388 EKRMPK
-394 GIVPEVLQI
+394 GIIPEVTQI

-416 FGVRNLEF
+416 CLDESRFRTKF
-424 GMDCHASNEA
+424 GM
-434 RNDVKGECSETA
+434 T
-446 CGLIAEP
+446 
-453 HCHGATR
+453 
-460 NDVKGECSET
+460 
-470 AYRLIAEPQC
+470 
-480 HGAMRNDVL
+480 
-489 NLPTAIPEAREKTAT
+489 LPTPIPEARAQAAT
-504 ALLEKFGMLQD
+504 KLLEGFGMLKD

-558 IHSGTEFLQKAKVAY
+558 IHSGTEALQKSKFPQDV
-573 DILTLAND
+573 LTLAKD
-581 TLSKSRDIPREVS
+581 TLDKAVNVPREVS

-605 QITSPTARNDIKGEC
+605 Q
-620 SETACGLI
+620 L
-628 AEPHC
+628 
-633 HGATRNDVK
+633 
-642 GECSETA
+642 
-649 CGLIAEPHCH
+649 
-659 GATRNDEDGYSTHVI
+659 
-674 ARSATTK
+674 SAVSHE
-681 QSTEAFT
+681 QSTQSSQLTA
-688 CKQLLKAF
+688 QSLLKAF
-696 PDRLAT
+696 PDRLGT
-702 PSGNAYKLANQ
+702 PSGAAYKLPNQ
-713 NVIRLQ
+713 NIIRLQ
-719 VAEPPYAILALSML
+719 VAEPPYAILALTML

-742 LKVNLYAPIARELLG
+742 LKVNLYAPIDEDMLG
-757 GESAKTRYE
+757 GDNLEKHYE

-780 ISESENADGSTT
+780 VT

-802 EASPKVLE
+802 EASPKVLAA
-810 ELKKLTVDAWREK
+810 LKELTVDAWREK
-823 IEKENWSGKFLTEAV
+823 IEKENWSGRYLTEGM
-838 QTGLIKMRLAA
+838 QTLLTKMRLAA
-849 KLYPEYGLPEFNEED
+849 KLYPEYGLPEMNEED

-870 EFASGKFLLRDINE
+870 EFANGIFLLRDINE
-884 DRYRSI
+884 DRFRNI
-890 VEEYFGKSML
+890 VEDYFGKSML
-900 QWLGK
+900 AWLNK
-905 TFPDHYVLPNGKRAR
+905 TFPDHYMLPNGKRAR
-920 YSYQEVAIT
+920 YSYQEVATT

-935 QSIDGVLVEISA
+935 QSIEGVLVEISA
-947 RIEDLMQ
+947 RIEDFMQ

-1004 YPKHPWPEQVI
+1004 YPKHPWPESVI
-1015 QN
+1015 

>member
-81 GYQFRQDSCKSADT
+81 GYQFRQDSCKSAET

-129 DMDLLFAY
+129 DMDLLFGY
-137 FRREKSVIL
+137 FRSN
-146 SEARQGE
+146 
-153 VEGSKPKGPRV
+153 KG
-164 SQSDQ
+164 D
-169 AEAGREGESEAISHC
+169 
-184 FSNNRA
+184 NL
-190 ERPRIAVMSAALN
+190 PRIAVMSAALN
-203 RSELEMVLGVKCL
+203 RSELETVLGVKCL

-230 TPATGTSLVSGVGL
+230 TPATGNSLVSGVGL

-304 DRIFEVTERP
+304 DRIFDITERP

-403 EPSELLLQKAALE
+403 EPSELILQKAALE
-416 FGVRNLEF
+416 LDER
-424 GMDCHASNEA
+424 
-434 RNDVKGECSETA
+434 
-446 CGLIAEP
+446 
-453 HCHGATR
+453 GAWI
-460 NDVKGECSET
+460 E
-470 AYRLIAEPQC
+470 
-480 HGAMRNDVL
+480 
-489 NLPTAIPEAREKTAT
+489 LPTAIPEAREKTAT
-504 ALLEKFGMLQD
+504 ALLENFGMFQD
-515 GAITELGL
+515 CAITELGL

-528 PISSIPLAL
+528 PVSSIPLAL
-537 LLASAQSKADLPD
+537 LLASAKNKEDLPD

-558 IHSGTEFLQKAKVAY
+558 IHSGTEFLQKSKVAY
-573 DILTLAND
+573 DILTLASD

-594 FTLRQLRDYRD
+594 FTLRQLRDYREKIASPIP
-605 QITSPTARNDIKGEC
+605 QRCEAPTSD
-620 SETACGLI
+620 LI
-628 AEPHC
+628 AH
-633 HGATRNDVK
+633 
-642 GECSETA
+642 S
-649 CGLIAEPHCH
+649 
-659 GATRNDEDGYSTHVI
+659 
-674 ARSATTK
+674 
-681 QSTEAFT
+681 
-688 CKQLLKAF
+688 LLKAF

-742 LKVNLYAPIARELLG
+742 LKVNLYAPIAKELLG

-838 QTGLIKMRLAA
+838 QTQLIKMRLAA

-870 EFASGKFLLRDINE
+870 EFADGKFLLRDINE

-920 YSYQEVAIT
+920 YSYQAVAT
-929 DDGKSV
+929 SDDGKSV

-959 KIADGKLKVRYDI
+959 RIADGKLKVRYDI

-1004 YPKHPWPEQVI
+1004 YPKHPWPESVI
-1015 QN
+1015 

>member
-1 MQYQDLAL
+1 MNYKDLAL
-9 AEEEGKLEAAIAAS
+9 AEEEGKLEAAIVAS

-71 LHGEPCGKTV
+71 LHGESCGKTV
-81 GYQFRQDSCKSADT
+81 GYQFRQDSCKSSET

-129 DMDLLFAY
+129 DMDLLFGY
-137 FRREKSVIL
+137 FLRREN
-146 SEARQGE
+146 
-153 VEGSKPKGPRV
+153 GP
-164 SQSDQ
+164 SASS
-169 AEAGREGESEAISHC
+169 GTL
-184 FSNNRA
+184 
-190 ERPRIAVMSAALN
+190 PRIAVMSAALN
-203 RSELEMVLGVKCL
+203 REELETVLGVKCL

-230 TPATGTSLVSGVGL
+230 TPATGNSLVSGVGL

-403 EPSELLLQKAALE
+403 EPSELILQKAAL
-416 FGVRNLEF
+416 
-424 GMDCHASNEA
+424 DCPS
-434 RNDVKGECSETA
+434 
-446 CGLIAEP
+446 
-453 HCHGATR
+453 
-460 NDVKGECSET
+460 
-470 AYRLIAEPQC
+470 
-480 HGAMRNDVL
+480 
-489 NLPTAIPEAREKTAT
+489 LPTPIPEAREKTAT
-504 ALLEKFGMLQD
+504 ALLEGFGMLKD

-537 LLASAQSKADLPD
+537 LLASAQSKEDLPD

-558 IHSGTEFLQKAKVAY
+558 IHSGTEFLQKSKVAY
-573 DILTLAND
+573 DILTLASD
-581 TLSKSRDIPREVS
+581 TLSKAVNAPREVT

-605 QITSPTARNDIKGEC
+605 SICERGVA
-620 SETACGLI
+620 
-628 AEPHC
+628 
-633 HGATRNDVK
+633 GA
-642 GECSETA
+642 A
-649 CGLIAEPHCH
+649 
-659 GATRNDEDGYSTHVI
+659 
-674 ARSATTK
+674 
-681 QSTEAFT
+681 TEALLEGVAKDKAFARGNHSPLSSSHITHFT
-688 CKQLLKAF
+688 SQSLLKAF

-719 VAEPPYAILALSML
+719 VTEPPYAILALSML
-733 RTGGGSKSE
+733 RTGTTKSE
-742 LKVNLYAPIARELLG
+742 LKVNLYAPITQDMLG
-757 GESAKTRYE
+757 AGSGKASYE

-780 ISESENADGSTT
+780 IT
-792 ELSRKEILTQ
+792 EFSRKEILTQ

-810 ELKKLTVDAWREK
+810 ELKKLTVDAWKEK
-823 IEKENWSGKFLTEAV
+823 IEKENWSGKFLTETV
-838 QTGLIKMRLAA
+838 QTLLIKMRLAA

-884 DRYRSI
+884 DRYKSI
-890 VEEYFGKSML
+890 VEDYFGKSML

-905 TFPDHYVLPNGKRAR
+905 TFPDHYMLPNGKRAR
-920 YSYQEVAIT
+920 YSYQEVAT
-929 DDGKSV
+929 DEQLGGQPV
-935 QSIDGVLVEISA
+935 QSTDGVLVEISA

-1004 YPKHPWPEQVI
+1004 YPKHPWPESVI
-1015 QN
+1015 

>member
-1 MQYQDLAL
+1 MAHDSSMNYNDLAL

-95 RILFQTYGNFLQEL
+95 RILFQTYGNFLQEI
-109 LHGKLDA
+109 LHGKCDA

-137 FRREKSVIL
+137 FR
-146 SEARQGE
+146 E
-153 VEGSKPKGPRV
+153 VEQP
-164 SQSDQ
+164 
-169 AEAGREGESEAISHC
+169 H
-184 FSNNRA
+184 
-190 ERPRIAVMSAALN
+190 RPRIAVMSAALN
-203 RSELEMVLGVKCL
+203 RSELETVLGVKCL

-230 TPATGTSLVSGVGL
+230 IPATGTSLVSGVGL

-276 CHTAAAE
+276 CHTAASE
-283 ALGNNCAEFLEL
+283 ALGENCAEFLEL
-295 YGGQDRETQ
+295 YGGQDRDTQ

-416 FGVRNLEF
+416 L
-424 GMDCHASNEA
+424 DQSA
-434 RNDVKGECSETA
+434 
-446 CGLIAEP
+446 I
-453 HCHGATR
+453 
-460 NDVKGECSET
+460 
-470 AYRLIAEPQC
+470 Q
-480 HGAMRNDVL
+480 
-489 NLPTAIPEAREKTAT
+489 LPTAIPEAREKTAT

-515 GAITELGL
+515 GAITTLGL

-558 IHSGTEFLQKAKVAY
+558 IHSGTESLQKAKAAY
-573 DILTLAND
+573 DILTLASD

-605 QITSPTARNDIKGEC
+605 QLSDGPKTTNGA
-620 SETACGLI
+620 ET
-628 AEPHC
+628 
-633 HGATRNDVK
+633 
-642 GECSETA
+642 
-649 CGLIAEPHCH
+649 
-659 GATRNDEDGYSTHVI
+659 
-674 ARSATTK
+674 
-681 QSTEAFT
+681 FT

-719 VAEPPYAILALSML
+719 VTEPPYAILALSML
-733 RTGGGSKSE
+733 RTGTTKSE
-742 LKVNLYAPIARELLG
+742 LKVNLYAPISQEMLG
-757 GESAKTRYE
+757 GSNAKTRYE

-780 ISESENADGSTT
+780 ISESENADGTTT

-890 VEEYFGKSML
+890 VEDYFGKSML

-905 TFPDHYVLPNGKRAR
+905 TFPDHYLLPNGKRAR
-920 YSYQEVAIT
+920 YSYQEVAVT

-935 QSIDGVLVEISA
+935 QSIEGVLVEISA

>member
-1 MQYQDLAL
+1 MKYSDLAL
-9 AEEEGKLEAAIAAS
+9 AEEESKLETALEES

-43 LSKHCKGR
+43 LSKLCKGR

-81 GYQFRQDSCKSADT
+81 GYQFRQESCKSADT

-116 DWIVFDEYHERKA
+116 DWVVFDEYHERKA

-137 FRREKSVIL
+137 FKSNAERTPV
-146 SEARQGE
+146 SRSCQSQA
-153 VEGSKPKGPRV
+153 GS
-164 SQSDQ
+164 
-169 AEAGREGESEAISHC
+169 EGESEARPE
-184 FSNNRA
+184 NLLRNGA
-190 ERPRIAVMSAALN
+190 ERSRIAVMSAALN
-203 RSELEMVLGVKCL
+203 RDELEAVLGVKCL
-216 SLGHPLYPVQIINQ
+216 SLGHPLYPVQILNQ

-252 RTLYRNNIW
+252 KTLYRNGIW

-276 CHTAAAE
+276 CHSAAAE

-333 GVVDSGIE
+333 GVIDSGIE
-341 RVSIYDDSE
+341 RVSLYDDSE
-350 KVNVLRTLPIS
+350 KVNVLRTMPIS

-388 EKRMPQ
+388 EKRMPK

-416 FGVRNLEF
+416 KNIEERRFPVKP
-424 GMDCHASNEA
+424 GMTTEHTI
-434 RNDVKGECSETA
+434 V
-446 CGLIAEP
+446 
-453 HCHGATR
+453 
-460 NDVKGECSET
+460 
-470 AYRLIAEPQC
+470 
-480 HGAMRNDVL
+480 
-489 NLPTAIPEAREKTAT
+489 LPTAIPEAREQVAT
-504 ALLEKFGMLQD
+504 KLLEGFGMLQD
-515 GAITELGL
+515 GAITPLGL
-523 KAIRT
+523 KTIRT
-528 PISSIPLAL
+528 PVSSIPLAL
-537 LLASAQSKADLPD
+537 LLASALGPQDLPD

-558 IHSGTEFLQKAKVAY
+558 IHSGTEFLQKSKVAY
-573 DILTLAND
+573 DVMTLASD
-581 TLSKSRDIPREVS
+581 TLSKAVTVPREVS
-594 FTLRQLRDYRD
+594 FTLRQLREYREKVEGVAD
-605 QITSPTARNDIKGEC
+605 AASGRSEGETSPAHIKKFV
-620 SETACGLI
+620 A
-628 AEPHC
+628 
-633 HGATRNDVK
+633 
-642 GECSETA
+642 
-649 CGLIAEPHCH
+649 
-659 GATRNDEDGYSTHVI
+659 
-674 ARSATTK
+674 
-681 QSTEAFT
+681 QS
-688 CKQLLKAF
+688 LLKAF

-702 PSGNAYKLANQ
+702 PSGNAYKLPNQ
-713 NVIRLQ
+713 NIIRLQ

-733 RTGGGSKSE
+733 RAGSGSKSE
-742 LKVNLYAPIARELLG
+742 LKVNLYAAIDKGLL
-757 GESAKTRYE
+757 ESNDTKTRYE

-780 ISESENADGSTT
+780 ISEAENADGSTT

-802 EASPKVLE
+802 EASPKVLI
-810 ELKKLTVDAWREK
+810 ELKKLTVAAWKEK
-823 IEKENWSGKFLTEAV
+823 IEKENWSGRYLTEAMETLLV
-838 QTGLIKMRLAA
+838 KMRLAA
-849 KLYPEYGLPEFNEED
+849 KLYPEYGLPEFNDED

-870 EFASGKFLLRDINE
+870 EFADGKFLLRDINE
-884 DRYRSI
+884 DRFRNI
-890 VEEYFGKSML
+890 VEDYFGKSML
-900 QWLGK
+900 AWLGK
-905 TFPDHYVLPNGKRAR
+905 TFPDHFVLPNGKRAR
-920 YSYQEVAIT
+920 YSYQAVVGDELSG
-929 DDGKSV
+929 GKSV
-935 QSIDGVLVEISA
+935 QSAEGVLVEISA
-947 RIEDLMQ
+947 RIEDFMQ

-1004 YPKHPWPEQVI
+1004 YPKHPWPEKVM
-1015 QN
+1015 

>member
-1 MQYQDLAL
+1 MNYKDLAL

-71 LHGEPCGKTV
+71 LHGESCGKTV

-129 DMDLLFAY
+129 DMDLLFGY
-137 FRREKSVIL
+137 FRRETRD
-146 SEARQGE
+146 ER
-153 VEGSKPKGPRV
+153 
-164 SQSDQ
+164 
-169 AEAGREGESEAISHC
+169 REM
-184 FSNNRA
+184 
-190 ERPRIAVMSAALN
+190 PRIAVMSAALN
-203 RSELEMVLGVKCL
+203 RSELETVLGVKCL

-276 CHTAAAE
+276 CHTAATE
-283 ALGNNCAEFLEL
+283 ALGQNCAEFLEL

-341 RVSIYDDSE
+341 RVSLYDDSE

-416 FGVRNLEF
+416 TVGSRKLEVDERT
-424 GMDCHASNEA
+424 GSALQTRDES
-434 RNDVKGECSETA
+434 
-446 CGLIAEP
+446 IAKIE
-453 HCHGATR
+453 
-460 NDVKGECSET
+460 
-470 AYRLIAEPQC
+470 
-480 HGAMRNDVL
+480 
-489 NLPTAIPEAREKTAT
+489 LPTAIPEAREKTAM
-504 ALLEKFGMLQD
+504 ALLEKFGMLQN
-515 GAITELGL
+515 GVITALGL

-528 PISSIPLAL
+528 PVSSIPLAL

-573 DILTLAND
+573 DILTLASD
-581 TLSKSRDIPREVS
+581 TLSKNRDVPREVS

-605 QITSPTARNDIKGEC
+605 GLKQDPSTAQQRC
-620 SETACGLI
+620 SAQDDT
-628 AEPHC
+628 
-633 HGATRNDVK
+633 V
-642 GECSETA
+642 
-649 CGLIAEPHCH
+649 
-659 GATRNDEDGYSTHVI
+659 
-674 ARSATTK
+674 RS
-681 QSTEAFT
+681 
-688 CKQLLKAF
+688 LLKAF

-719 VAEPPYAILALSML
+719 VTEPPYAILALSML
-733 RTGGGSKSE
+733 RTGTTKSE
-742 LKVNLYAPIARELLG
+742 LKVNLYAPISQDMLG
-757 GESAKTRYE
+757 GSNAKTRYE

-870 EFASGKFLLRDINE
+870 EFANGKFLLRDINE

-890 VEEYFGKSML
+890 VEDYFGKSML

-905 TFPDHYVLPNGKRAR
+905 TFPDHYMLPNGKRAR
-920 YSYQEVAIT
+920 YSYQEVAVS

-935 QSIDGVLVEISA
+935 QSIEGVLVEISA

-1004 YPKHPWPEQVI
+1004 YPKHPWPESVI
-1015 QN
+1015 

>member
-1 MQYQDLAL
+1 MNYKDLAL

-71 LHGEPCGKTV
+71 LHGETCGKTV

-129 DMDLLFAY
+129 DMDLLFAF
-137 FRREKSVIL
+137 FRRDNVIL
-146 SEARQGE
+146 SE
-153 VEGSKPKGPRV
+153 VEGSK
-164 SQSDQ
+164 S
-169 AEAGREGESEAISHC
+169 
-184 FSNNRA
+184 
-190 ERPRIAVMSAALN
+190 PRIAVMSAALN
-203 RSELEMVLGVKCL
+203 REELETVLGVKCL

-304 DRIFEVTERP
+304 DRIFEITERP

-341 RVSIYDDSE
+341 RVSLYDDSE

-416 FGVRNLEF
+416 NTDERTLAGSLQ
-424 GMDCHASNEA
+424 
-434 RNDVKGECSETA
+434 
-446 CGLIAEP
+446 
-453 HCHGATR
+453 TR
-460 NDVKGECSET
+460 DERSSS
-470 AYRLIAEPQC
+470 IS
-480 HGAMRNDVL
+480 
-489 NLPTAIPEAREKTAT
+489 LPTAIPEAREKTAT

-515 GAITELGL
+515 SAITELGL

-573 DILTLAND
+573 DILTLASD
-581 TLSKSRDIPREVS
+581 TLSKNRDVPREVS

-605 QITSPTARNDIKGEC
+605 KI
-620 SETACGLI
+620 
-628 AEPHC
+628 
-633 HGATRNDVK
+633 
-642 GECSETA
+642 
-649 CGLIAEPHCH
+649 
-659 GATRNDEDGYSTHVI
+659 DERTGSALQTKDERESVI
-674 ARSATTK
+674 RS
-681 QSTEAFT
+681 
-688 CKQLLKAF
+688 LLKAF

-733 RTGGGSKSE
+733 RTGTTKSE
-742 LKVNLYAPIARELLG
+742 LKVNLYAPISQDMLG
-757 GESAKTRYE
+757 GSNAKTRYE

-802 EASPKVLE
+802 EASPKILE

-838 QTGLIKMRLAA
+838 QTQLIKMRLAA

-890 VEEYFGKSML
+890 VEDYFGKSML

-905 TFPDHYVLPNGKRAR
+905 TFPDHYMLPNGKRAR
-920 YSYQEVAIT
+920 YSYQEVAVS

-935 QSIDGVLVEISA
+935 QSIEGVLVEISA

-1004 YPKHPWPEQVI
+1004 YPKHPWPESVI
-1015 QN
+1015 

>member
-1 MQYQDLAL
+1 
-9 AEEEGKLEAAIAAS
+9 
-23 RNLLIEAPTGSG
+23 
-35 KSLFIPYF
+35 
-43 LSKHCKGR
+43 
-51 VVVLQPRRIAA
+51 
-62 LALAQFSAK
+62 
-71 LHGEPCGKTV
+71 
-81 GYQFRQDSCKSADT
+81 
-95 RILFQTYGNFLQEL
+95 
-109 LHGKLDA
+109 
-116 DWIVFDEYHERKA
+116 
-129 DMDLLFAY
+129 
-137 FRREKSVIL
+137 
-146 SEARQGE
+146 
-153 VEGSKPKGPRV
+153 
-164 SQSDQ
+164 
-169 AEAGREGESEAISHC
+169 
-184 FSNNRA
+184 
-190 ERPRIAVMSAALN
+190 MSAALN
-203 RSELEMVLGVKCL
+203 RDELETVLGVKCL

-341 RVSIYDDSE
+341 RVSLYDDSE

-388 EKRMPQ
+388 EKRMPT
-394 GIVPEVLQI
+394 GIIPEVLQI

-416 FGVRNLEF
+416 S
-424 GMDCHASNEA
+424 MDPIS
-434 RNDVKGECSETA
+434 RPTDSFQGDS
-446 CGLIAEP
+446 
-453 HCHGATR
+453 
-460 NDVKGECSET
+460 
-470 AYRLIAEPQC
+470 RLT
-480 HGAMRNDVL
+480 
-489 NLPTAIPEAREKTAT
+489 LPTAIPEAREKTAT
-504 ALLEKFGMLQD
+504 ALLEKFGMLQG

-573 DILTLAND
+573 DILTLASD
-581 TLSKSRDIPREVS
+581 TLSKNRDIPREVS
-594 FTLRQLRDYRD
+594 FTLRQLRDYRE
-605 QITSPTARNDIKGEC
+605 NF
-620 SETACGLI
+620 
-628 AEPHC
+628 
-633 HGATRNDVK
+633 
-642 GECSETA
+642 
-649 CGLIAEPHCH
+649 
-659 GATRNDEDGYSTHVI
+659 
-674 ARSATTK
+674 TK
-681 QSTEAFT
+681 QSFSAEQREEGNPEHLKDGFRRPRLQNDSSFT
-688 CKQLLKAF
+688 IHSLLKAF

-733 RTGGGSKSE
+733 RTGTTKSE
-742 LKVNLYAPIARELLG
+742 LKVNLYAPISKDMLG
-757 GESAKTRYE
+757 GEEAKTRYE

-780 ISESENADGSTT
+780 ISETKNADGTTT

-823 IEKENWSGKFLTEAV
+823 IEKENWSGKYLTESV
-838 QTGLIKMRLAA
+838 QTQLIKMRLAA

-890 VEEYFGKSML
+890 VEDYFGKSML

-905 TFPDHYVLPNGKRAR
+905 TFPDHYMLPNGKRAR
-920 YSYQEVAIT
+920 YSYQEVAVT

-935 QSIDGVLVEISA
+935 QSIEGVLVEISA

-1015 QN
+1015 

>member
-71 LHGEPCGKTV
+71 LHGESCGKTV

-129 DMDLLFAY
+129 DMDLLFAF
-137 FRREKSVIL
+137 FR
-146 SEARQGE
+146 GT
-153 VEGSKPKGPRV
+153 
-164 SQSDQ
+164 
-169 AEAGREGESEAISHC
+169 
-184 FSNNRA
+184 

-203 RSELEMVLGVKCL
+203 RSELETVLGVKCL

-276 CHTAAAE
+276 CHTAASE

-416 FGVRNLEF
+416 TVGSRKLEVDERT
-424 GMDCHASNEA
+424 GSALQTRDES
-434 RNDVKGECSETA
+434 
-446 CGLIAEP
+446 IAKIE
-453 HCHGATR
+453 
-460 NDVKGECSET
+460 
-470 AYRLIAEPQC
+470 
-480 HGAMRNDVL
+480 
-489 NLPTAIPEAREKTAT
+489 LPTAIPEAREKTAT

-537 LLASAQSKADLPD
+537 LLASAQSKEDLPD

-558 IHSGTEFLQKAKVAY
+558 IHSGTEFLQKAKIAY
-573 DILTLAND
+573 DILTLASD

-605 QITSPTARNDIKGEC
+605 GLKQDPSTAQQRC
-620 SETACGLI
+620 SAQDDT
-628 AEPHC
+628 
-633 HGATRNDVK
+633 V
-642 GECSETA
+642 
-649 CGLIAEPHCH
+649 
-659 GATRNDEDGYSTHVI
+659 
-674 ARSATTK
+674 RS
-681 QSTEAFT
+681 
-688 CKQLLKAF
+688 LLKAF

-733 RTGGGSKSE
+733 RTGTTKSE
-742 LKVNLYAPIARELLG
+742 LKVNLYAPVSQEMLG
-757 GESAKTRYE
+757 GSNAKTRYE

-780 ISESENADGSTT
+780 ISESENADGTTT

-905 TFPDHYVLPNGKRAR
+905 TFPDHYMLPNGKRAR
-920 YSYQEVAIT
+920 YSYQEVAVT

-935 QSIDGVLVEISA
+935 QSIEGVLVEISA

-1004 YPKHPWPEQVI
+1004 YPKHPWPESVI
-1015 QN
+1015 